1 MKVSKADAA
10 RHKAAL
16 LKAASEQIRE
26 LGFGGINV
34 AQLAKGAG
42 LTHGALYS
50 HFGSKDE
57 LVAAAHASALSASG
71 SSLAAAPLRDLLA
84 NYLSEQ
90 HRDNPGSGCT
100 LAALVSEAGRQ
111 PANIRS
117 EFSSGVE
124 KFVDILEEKFG
135 LAGMDRHDRRQTA
148 VFAVAAIVGALSI
161 SRAISSHNAELSD
174 EFLVSVREFLNSVS
188 G

>member
-26 LGFGGINV
+26 FGFGGINV
-34 AQLAKGAG
+34 AQLAKSAC

-57 LVAAAHASALSASG
+57 LVAAAYASALSESG
-71 SSLAAAPLRDLLA
+71 AAP
-84 NYLSEQ
+84 
-90 HRDNPGSGCT
+90 
-100 LAALVSEAGRQ
+100 
-111 PANIRS
+111 
-117 EFSSGVE
+117 
-124 KFVDILEEKFG
+124 
-135 LAGMDRHDRRQTA
+135 A
-148 VFAVAAIVGALSI
+148 V
-161 SRAISSHNAELSD
+161 RP
-174 EFLVSVREFLNSVS
+174 SVRSA